1 MALNFSSNQVLF
13 GCNPTEGIVALE
25 LEDDQHIRLYRRVQ
39 GQLLSELQE
48 FRPVIWL
55 QGSELLR
62 NFNGEVE
69 VAELSGELVYRTL
82 AVFKS
87 WKDCLSA
94 KKYLSKVSAGRAS
107 GASSGYL
114 FLNDPIHQHLLVT
127 GQTCFLG
134 MTPSDVNRLQIDIET
149 YCSPGI

>member
-1 MALNFSSNQVLF
+1 LALNFSSNKVLF
-13 GCNPTEGIVALE
+13 GCNSTEGIVALE
-25 LEDDQHIRLYRRVQ
+25 LEDDRHIRLYRRVK
-39 GQLLSELQE
+39 GQLLSELQG

-55 QGSELLR
+55 QGSELLG

-94 KKYLSKVSAGRAS
+94 KKYLSKVTGSRAS
-107 GASSGYL
+107 GTSSGYL

-134 MTPSDVNRLQIDIET
+134 MTPSDVNRHAD
-149 YCSPGI
+149 